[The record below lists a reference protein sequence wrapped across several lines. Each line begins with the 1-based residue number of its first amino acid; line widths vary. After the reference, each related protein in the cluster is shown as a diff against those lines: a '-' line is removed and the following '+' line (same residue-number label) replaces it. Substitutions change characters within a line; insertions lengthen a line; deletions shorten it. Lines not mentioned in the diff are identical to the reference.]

1 MEILPAVK
9 VHGIGWALQLEYKK
23 ALIQKQLPKVTQ
35 RYFFVF
41 SINCKYE
48 LEQKSLKGHLTLII
62 IASLN
67 KAKFKL
73 S

>member
-9 VHGIGWALQLEYKK
+9 VHGIGWTLQLEYKK

-41 SINCKYE
+41 SITCKYK
-48 LEQKSLKGHLTLII
+48 LEQKSLKSLLILLI
-62 IASLN
+62 VASLN
-67 KAKFKL
+67 QAKFKL